1 MKQLEEHIETDYRFQ
16 KLYAQLQQA
25 EFPVQKMIASQ
36 WIERVTAFS
45 YEHIEVQFGE
55 TEDTFSGFKKAEK
68 PAEIV

>member
-1 MKQLEEHIETDYRFQ
+1 MKQLEEHIETDYRLQ

-36 WIERVTAFS
+36 WIERVTAVS